1 MFRSYPL
8 ANSRVDIN
16 RLKDSTYD
24 VIISVLIS
32 NEEITTQSTLD
43 CELKIPDTPY
53 VKRKT
58 FVFFQGKW
66 LVLLLLLLLVVVVYW
81 TEIDDKYDSVANNHR
96 KTRCIKNTCS
106 NRIPFDGLNKTSVF
120 RNYYKAAN
128 LWPSCYIVVV
138 SDRVTRTQ
146 STKYE

>member
-16 RLKDSTYD
+16 RLKDTSYD

-32 NEEITTQSTLD
+32 NDEITTQSTLD

-58 FVFFQGKW
+58 FVFFQGKS
-66 LVLLLLLLLVVVVYW
+66 LVLLL
-81 TEIDDKYDSVANNHR
+81 
-96 KTRCIKNTCS
+96 
-106 NRIPFDGLNKTSVF
+106 
-120 RNYYKAAN
+120 
-128 LWPSCYIVVV
+128 IVVI
-138 SDRVTRTQ
+138 TRIEPKWTIKLIQ
-146 STKYE
+146 